1 MEDKRKIISEGDVVK
16 FTKHHN
22 TITSLKRDFKTL
34 GVEKGSVIIM
44 HSSLSKIGWTIGGPV
59 SVVKAL
65 TQVLTPEGTLVMPT
79 FTSGNSEPSQWENP
93 PVPKS
98 WWGIIRKE
106 MPAFEAKITPTRAM
120 GRIVETFRNWPK
132 GFRSNHPNVSFT
144 AWGKQAKFITE
155 NHELEAELG
164 ENSPTSR
171 LYDLNGQILL
181 VGVNHENNSSLHLAE
196 YRSGFPG
203 KKYIRNGC
211 AMMVNNQRQWVEW
224 EGLDYDSDDFELLGK
239 NYESKINFKPGKIGL
254 AEARLISLRDIVDFG
269 VDWLTEKRI
278 KKILR

>member
-1 MEDKRKIISEGDVVK
+1 MENKRKTISEGDVVK
-16 FTKHHN
+16 LTKQPN

-34 GVEKGSVIIM
+34 GVEKGSIIIM
-44 HSSLSKIGWTIGGPV
+44 HSSLSKIGWTVGGPV
-59 SVVKAL
+59 SVIKAL
-65 TQVLTPEGTLVMPT
+65 TQVLTSEGTLVMPT

-120 GRIVETFRNWPK
+120 GRIVETFMNWPNV
-132 GFRSNHPNVSFT
+132 FQSDHPNISFT

-155 NHELEAELG
+155 NHGLEAELG

-196 YRSGFPG
+196 YRSDFPG
-203 KKYIRNGC
+203 KKHVRNGC

-224 EGLDYDSDDFELLGK
+224 EGLDYDSDDFEQLGK
-239 NYESKINFKPGKIGL
+239 NYESKINYKPGKIGL

-269 VDWLTEKRI
+269 VNWLMEKRM

>member
-1 MEDKRKIISEGDVVK
+1 MENKSKTISEGDVVK
-16 FTKHHN
+16 LTKQPN

-34 GVEKGSVIIM
+34 GVEKGSIIIM
-44 HSSLSKIGWTIGGPV
+44 HSSLSKIGWTVGGPV
-59 SVVKAL
+59 SVIKAL
-65 TQVLTPEGTLVMPT
+65 TQVLTSEGTLVMPT

-98 WWGIIRKE
+98 WWSIIREE
-106 MPAFEAKITPTRAM
+106 MPAFEVKITPTRAM
-120 GRIVETFRNWPK
+120 GRIVETFRNWTNV
-132 GFRSNHPNVSFT
+132 FRSNHPTSSFT

-155 NHELEAELG
+155 NHGLEAELG

-196 YRSGFPG
+196 YRSEFPG
-203 KKYIRNGC
+203 KSYIRNGC

-224 EGLDYDSDDFELLGK
+224 EGLDYDSDDFEQLGK
-239 NYESKINFKPGKIGL
+239 DYESKINYKPGKIGL
-254 AEARLISLRDIVDFG
+254 AEARLISIRDIVDFG
-269 VDWLTEKRI
+269 IDWLKEKRM
-278 KKILR
+278 KKIF

>member
-1 MEDKRKIISEGDVVK
+1 MENKRKIISEGDVVK
-16 FTKHHN
+16 LTKHPD
-22 TITSLKRDFKTL
+22 TITSLKRDFKRL
-34 GVEKGSVIIM
+34 GVETGSIIIM
-44 HSSLSKIGWTIGGPV
+44 HSSLSKIGWTVGG
-59 SVVKAL
+59 SVTVIKAL
-65 TQVLTPEGTLVMPT
+65 TQVLTSEGTLVMPT

-106 MPAFEAKITPTRAM
+106 MPAFETKITPTRAM
-120 GRIVETFRNWPK
+120 GCIVETFRNLPNV
-132 GFRSNHPNVSFT
+132 FQSDHPSVSFT

-155 NHELEAELG
+155 NHGLEAELG

-171 LYDLNGQILL
+171 LYALNGQILL

-196 YRSGFPG
+196 YRSDFPG

-224 EGLDYDSDDFELLGK
+224 EGLDYDSDDFEQLGK
-239 NYESKINFKPGKIGL
+239 DYESKINYKPSKVGL
-254 AEARLISLRDIVDFG
+254 AEARLISIRDIVDFG
-269 VDWLTEKRI
+269 IDWLMEKRM